1 MNISEGFFLVCFL
14 EFFSVA
20 PPHSSSPVDLIV
32 TKDILSSLGDFSETN
47 NLLWG
52 NIDEVLTSNCV
63 PIAPDRIYHTD

>member
-1 MNISEGFFLVCFL
+1 M
-14 EFFSVA
+14 A